1 MEEKIYKFITIL
13 IPCHN
18 EEAAI
23 KQVIDSVEKAMA
35 ATAYQYEILVVDD
48 NSSDQTAAVAENLMK
63 ANGKIR
69 LVRRKIN
76 GGSGAA
82 RKTGILNAKGDIIVM
97 LDGDGTY
104 NAADIPKMLSY
115 FPEYDQ
121 VNGARTSEQGTYKF
135 LRFSAKWLIRR
146 LAVYLSGC
154 PIPDLNTGLKAFKK
168 DIMMKYLWVIPDG
181 FSCVTTMTLAFL
193 TNGHS
198 VKYIPTEYFK
208 RIGKSKF
215 HPLKDT
221 AKYLNTVLR
230 MIIYFNPLKF
240 FLPLGGFLMLAAV
253 LWVGFTLYFV
263 DLKIHASQIIMV
275 ILAIQIFA
283 FGFLA
288 DLIVSASKRNN

>member
-1 MEEKIYKFITIL
+1 MENKNFFITIL
-13 IPCHN
+13 IPCYN
-18 EEAAI
+18 EEDAV
-23 KQVIDSVEKAMA
+23 KQVIDAVDAAMK
-35 ATAYQYEILVVDD
+35 TTPYQYEILAVDD
-48 NSSDQTAAVAENLMK
+48 NSSDQTVAVIEKSMKENS
-63 ANGKIR
+63 KIR
-69 LVRRKIN
+69 LVKRKIN
-76 GGSGAA
+76 GGSGAS
-82 RKTGILNAKGDIIVM
+82 RKTGIFNALGDIVVM

-104 NAADIPKMLSY
+104 DADDIPKMLEY

-135 LRFSAKWLIRR
+135 LRFSAKWIIRR

-154 PIPDLNTGLKAFKK
+154 KIPDLNTGLKAFKK

-181 FSCVTTMTLAFL
+181 FSCVTTMTMAFL
-193 TNGHS
+193 TNGHG

-240 FLPLGGFLMLAAV
+240 FLPLGGFLMLAAAV
-253 LWVGFTLYFV
+253 WVGFTIYFV
-263 DLKIHASQIIMV
+263 DFKIHASQIIMI
-275 ILAIQIFA
+275 ILAIQIFV

>member
-1 MEEKIYKFITIL
+1 MEEKKYNFITVL
-13 IPCHN
+13 IPCYN
-18 EEAAI
+18 EAEAI
-23 KQVIDSVEKAMA
+23 NSVIGEVDNAMK
-35 ATAYQYEILVVDD
+35 TTPYQYEILAVDD
-48 NSSDQTAAVAENLMK
+48 NSSDQTVAVIENLMK
-63 ANGKIR
+63 ENSKIR
-69 LVRRKIN
+69 IVKRKIN
-76 GGSGAA
+76 GGSGAS
-82 RKTGILNAKGDIIVM
+82 RKTGILNAKGDIIAM

-104 NAADIPKMLSY
+104 KAADIPKMLEY

-135 LRFSAKWLIRR
+135 LRFSAKWVIRR

-154 PIPDLNTGLKAFKK
+154 QIPDLNTGLKAFKK

-193 TNGHS
+193 TNGHG

-208 RIGKSKF
+208 RVGKSKF
-215 HPLKDT
+215 HPFKDT

-240 FLPLGGFLMLAAV
+240 FLPLGGFLMLAAAA
-253 LWVGFTLYFV
+253 WIGWTLYFV
-263 DLKIHASQIIMV
+263 DFKIHASQIIMI
-275 ILAIQIFA
+275 ILAIQIFV